1 VLELHQDKRGFG
13 NVADR
18 ARADHHV
25 LQGAPPLGHCAD
37 KPSGAGHEN
46 CGSQHRRLRERAAS
60 AQREFVLVRNHN
72 RDTGERTLAIRVA
85 GRAGVSLAQA
95 ARPRCGSG
103 YREGVETSTV
113 CAFVTRGLE
122 DIAAAEI
129 GESVGAGGIETRPK
143 LVLMQTSD
151 ARGLR
156 RLRTV
161 DDVAVVSASSPSV
174 DDLQA
179 LLSLVTEEAD
189 LEKPIEQ
196 AQRTDRLDGTFSI
209 TVSAAH
215 VPYATSSDI
224 REAVASAISTRY
236 EWRYSE
242 LQRAPIDIRVF
253 IDGTWALI
261 GVRLFDGPLSRRA
274 YRVVNLR
281 GALRPTVAAALVRI
295 ASSGRGRPRIWDPF
309 CGSATIL
316 CEAAEQGYEV
326 WGTDIDPEA
335 VEASRENLAAVKR
348 EYWTRIECA
357 DSTLPKTWKKHQS
370 ATAVV
375 TNLPWGKQVAI
386 KSKQALYDSISAGTA
401 ELVRRGG
408 TSVLLTTEPKLI
420 QQRLKRDD
428 AVRIVERRIGLL
440 GQTPTILSIQPIK

>member
-1 VLELHQDKRGFG
+1 MLWRW
-13 NVADR
+13 
-18 ARADHHV
+18 
-25 LQGAPPLGHCAD
+25 
-37 KPSGAGHEN
+37 SY
-46 CGSQHRRLRERAAS
+46 
-60 AQREFVLVRNHN
+60 
-72 RDTGERTLAIRVA
+72 
-85 GRAGVSLAQA
+85 
-95 ARPRCGSG
+95 PRCGTD
-103 YREGVETSTV
+103 YREIVETSTV

-129 GESVGAGGIETRPK
+129 GETLAAAGGIEIRPK
-143 LVLMQTSD
+143 VVLTQASD
-151 ARGLR
+151 VRGLR

-174 DDLQA
+174 HDLQD
-179 LLSLVTEEAD
+179 LLSLVTEQAD
-189 LEKPIEQ
+189 LEKTIEQ
-196 AQRTDRLDGTFSI
+196 AQRTNRLDGSFSI

-215 VPYATSSDI
+215 VPYGTSGVI
-224 REAVASAISTRY
+224 EEAVASAISARY
-236 EWRYSE
+236 QWCYVE
-242 LQRAPIDIRVF
+242 LQRAPIDVRVF

-261 GVRLFDGPLSRRA
+261 GVRLFDEPLSRRT

-295 ASSGRGRPRIWDPF
+295 ASRGRGRQRIWDPF

-316 CEAAEQGYEV
+316 CEAAVQGYEV
-326 WGTDIDPEA
+326 WGTDMDPEA

-357 DSTLPKTWKKHQS
+357 DSTSPKTWKKHQS

-386 KSKQALYDSISAGTA
+386 KSKQALYDSVSTGTA

-420 QQRLKRDD
+420 QQRLYRDD
-428 AVRIVERRIGLL
+428 AVRIDERRIGLL
-440 GQTPTILSIQPIK
+440 GQTPTILAVQPAK

>member
-1 VLELHQDKRGFG
+1 MRPRLPGPGPPGIPGLPRT
-13 NVADR
+13 R
-18 ARADHHV
+18 A
-25 LQGAPPLGHCAD
+25 
-37 KPSGAGHEN
+37 
-46 CGSQHRRLRERAAS
+46 
-60 AQREFVLVRNHN
+60 
-72 RDTGERTLAIRVA
+72 LAIVR
-85 GRAGVSLAQA
+85 S
-95 ARPRCGSG
+95 
-103 YREGVETSTV
+103 VETSAV

-129 GESVGAGGIETRPK
+129 GETPAAAGGIETRAK
-143 LVLMQTSD
+143 LVLFRTSD
-151 ARGLR
+151 VRRLR

-179 LLSLVTEEAD
+179 LLSLVAEQAD
-189 LEKPIEQ
+189 LEETIKQ
-196 AQRTDRLDGTFSI
+196 AQRTDRLDGAFSI

-215 VPYATSSDI
+215 VPYGTSSDI
-224 REAVASAISTRY
+224 EEAVASAISTRY
-236 EWRYSE
+236 GWCYTE

-261 GVRLFDGPLSRRA
+261 GVRLFDEPLSRRA
-274 YRVVNLR
+274 HRVVNLR

-295 ASSGRGRPRIWDPF
+295 ASQGRGRPRIWDPF

-335 VEASRENLAAVKR
+335 VEAARKNLAAVKR
-348 EYWTRIECA
+348 EYWIRIERA
-357 DSTLPKTWKKHQS
+357 DSTTPKIWKKHQS

-386 KSKQALYDSISAGTA
+386 QSKQALYDSVSAGA
-401 ELVRRGG
+401 ADLVRRGG

-420 QQRLKRDD
+420 QQRLKADK
-428 AVRIVERRIGLL
+428 AVRIAERRIGLL
-440 GQTPTILSIQPIK
+440 GQTPTILTIAPAG